1 MDNVIKELYSKIIDR
16 KNGGEEGSY
25 TVYLFEKGKEKIL
38 KKVGEEATEVIISSM
53 GDNKE
58 EQVSEICD
66 LTYHLLVLMAELNI
80 PIELVGAE
88 LTKRSNKINNFKGE
102 RPAIDNV

>member
-38 KKVGEEATEVIISSM
+38 KKITAYI
-53 GDNKE
+53 
-58 EQVSEICD
+58 
-66 LTYHLLVLMAELNI
+66 
-80 PIELVGAE
+80 
-88 LTKRSNKINNFKGE
+88 
-102 RPAIDNV
+102 